1 MKNIYQT
8 SGLAM
13 IIFSFSVFVGTAH
26 HEDALLEAVNNS
38 DRNVAY
44 SARDNF
50 RNPYETLS
58 FFQIK
63 PTMNVL
69 ELAAGGGWY
78 TEILAPYLKADG
90 QLFVTH
96 YNPEAGEYYKR
107 SRNSYEKKVA
117 SNPLFEGIKVITM
130 ETPPAQPFT
139 KPESQDLVVTFRNLH
154 NWLARDAMKAVMQEA
169 YNSLKEGGYFGVV
182 EHRAP
187 EGSSLEF
194 MKKKKSGAIIN
205 ITSINAKVGFP
216 RNPSYVASKGGL
228 KMLGKAL
235 AKDWGSSGIRVNNL
249 GPGYIRTDMT
259 MKRYLN
265 KKTRKQNETAIN
277 DFFPLNLILLI
288 GYNEIKNRLLSE

>member
-8 SGLAM
+8 LGLAM
-13 IIFSFSVFVGTAH
+13 IVFSFSVFVETAH

-38 DRNVAY
+38 DRNAKY

-58 FFQIK
+58 FFNIK
-63 PTMNVL
+63 PTMHVL

-78 TEILAPYLKADG
+78 TEILSPYLKADG
-90 QLFVTH
+90 QLSVTH

-169 YNSLKEGGYFGVV
+169 YNSLKEGGHFGVV

-194 MKKKKSGAIIN
+194 MKKSGYVTQSLAIETALAVGFKLVA
-205 ITSINAKVGFP
+205 TSEINANQKDTADHPEGVWTLP
-216 RNPSYVASKGGL
+216 PS
-228 KMLGKAL
+228 
-235 AKDWGSSGIRVNNL
+235 
-249 GPGYIRTDMT
+249 
-259 MKRYLN
+259 
-265 KKTRKQNETAIN
+265 
-277 DFFPLNLILLI
+277 LL
-288 GYNEIKNRLLSE
+288 LDLF

>member
-194 MKKKKSGAIIN
+194 MKKNGYVSQSLAIETALEVGFKLIA
-205 ITSINAKVGFP
+205 TSEINA
-216 RNPSYVASKGGL
+216 NPKDTADHPKGVWTLPPSFRLKDTDRSKYEEIGES
-228 KMLGKAL
+228 
-235 AKDWGSSGIRVNNL
+235 DR
-249 GPGYIRTDMT
+249 MT
-259 MKRYLN
+259 LLF
-265 KKTRKQNETAIN
+265 KK
-277 DFFPLNLILLI
+277 
-288 GYNEIKNRLLSE
+288 